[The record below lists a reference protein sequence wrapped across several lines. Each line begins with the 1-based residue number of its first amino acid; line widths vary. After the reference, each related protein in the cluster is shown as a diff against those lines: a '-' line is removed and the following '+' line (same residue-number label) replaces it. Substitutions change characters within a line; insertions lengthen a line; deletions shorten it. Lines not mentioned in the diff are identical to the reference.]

1 MKTSKE
7 KKNDA
12 NKKTKFLKEKM
23 QKKEMKNKK
32 GNITNEDYNCARKR
46 QISRS
51 GDLKKVIT
59 IKEKY
64 KTPITEM
71 IK

>member
-1 MKTSKE
+1 
-7 KKNDA
+7 
-12 NKKTKFLKEKM
+12 M